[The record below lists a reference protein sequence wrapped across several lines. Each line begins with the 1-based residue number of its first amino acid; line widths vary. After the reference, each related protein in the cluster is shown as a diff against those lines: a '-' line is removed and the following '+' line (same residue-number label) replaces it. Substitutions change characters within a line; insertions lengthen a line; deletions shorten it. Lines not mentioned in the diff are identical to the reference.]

1 MDHGIGQEVFFHIV
15 QGNLQLIGSVDH
27 VVVRDDIT
35 IRRDND
41 TRGKTMFGLQNQG
54 MLKSTK
60 DRLDRQAQRDG
71 KIEFY
76 EKQKQNL
83 KNTEAQTV
91 EEIAKKLEMF
101 HSYEDEIKAA
111 KQEYNS
117 SQMLHVLDEAQERA
131 EKIAKA
137 AEKNKP
143 KTPEERR
150 KDALD
155 EAAGKDEDKGELSEI
170 MDDLSEKT
178 DESAEKMAE
187 SAEKTAESA
196 DEMSDTIQ
204 AGGDINSVKQSLT
217 DTDIENEQ
225 NYKHFNML
233 I

>member
-1 MDHGIGQEVFFHIV
+1 MNYSL
-15 QGNLQLIGSVDH
+15 NLS
-27 VVVRDDIT
+27 
-35 IRRDND
+35 
-41 TRGKTMFGLQNQG
+41 GKTMFGLQNQG

-60 DRLDRQAQRDG
+60 DKADRQAQRDG

-150 KDALD
+150 KDVLD
-155 EAAGKDEDKGELSEI
+155 EAAGKDEDKGGLSEI
-170 MDDLSEKT
+170 MDDLIQKA

-187 SAEKTAESA
+187 STEKADESAEKMAESTEKTAESA

-204 AGGDINSVKQSLT
+204 AGVDINSVKQGLM
-217 DTDIENEQ
+217 DTDIKLENEQ

>member
-1 MDHGIGQEVFFHIV
+1 M
-15 QGNLQLIGSVDH
+15 NYSLSLL
-27 VVVRDDIT
+27 
-35 IRRDND
+35 
-41 TRGKTMFGLQNQG
+41 GKTMFGLQNQG

-155 EAAGKDEDKGELSEI
+155 EAAGKDEDRGELSEI

>member
-1 MDHGIGQEVFFHIV
+1 MRCSSGEFFTV
-15 QGNLQLIGSVDH
+15 YAGGYA
-27 VVVRDDIT
+27 
-35 IRRDND
+35 
-41 TRGKTMFGLQNQG
+41 GLWDG
-54 MLKSTK
+54 CKSEE
-60 DRLDRQAQRDG
+60 RDG

-170 MDDLSEKT
+170 MDVLSEKT

>member
-1 MDHGIGQEVFFHIV
+1 MNYSL
-15 QGNLQLIGSVDH
+15 NLS
-27 VVVRDDIT
+27 
-35 IRRDND
+35 
-41 TRGKTMFGLQNQG
+41 GKTMFGLQNQG

-60 DRLDRQAQRDG
+60 DKADRQAQRDG

-131 EKIAKA
+131 EK
-137 AEKNKP
+137 
-143 KTPEERR
+143 
-150 KDALD
+150 
-155 EAAGKDEDKGELSEI
+155 
-170 MDDLSEKT
+170 
-178 DESAEKMAE
+178 MAE

>member
-1 MDHGIGQEVFFHIV
+1 M
-15 QGNLQLIGSVDH
+15 NYSLSLL
-27 VVVRDDIT
+27 
-35 IRRDND
+35 
-41 TRGKTMFGLQNQG
+41 GKTMFGLQNQG

-131 EKIAKA
+131 EKIAKT

-143 KTPEERR
+143 KTSEEKR
-150 KDALD
+150 KDVLD
-155 EAAGKDEDKGELSEI
+155 EAAGKDEDKGGLSEI
-170 MDDLSEKT
+170 MDDLIQKA
-178 DESAEKMAE
+178 DE
-187 SAEKTAESA
+187 SAEKTAEYA
-196 DEMSDTIQ
+196 DEMSGTIQ
-204 AGGDINSVKQSLT
+204 ADEDINSVKQSLT
-217 DTDIENEQ
+217 DADIKSENEQ

>member
-1 MDHGIGQEVFFHIV
+1 M
-15 QGNLQLIGSVDH
+15 NYSLSLL
-27 VVVRDDIT
+27 
-35 IRRDND
+35 
-41 TRGKTMFGLQNQG
+41 GKTMFGLQNQG

-187 SAEKTAESA
+187 SAEKMAESAEKTAESA

>member
-1 MDHGIGQEVFFHIV
+1 M
-15 QGNLQLIGSVDH
+15 NYSLSLL
-27 VVVRDDIT
+27 
-35 IRRDND
+35 
-41 TRGKTMFGLQNQG
+41 GKTMFGLQNQG

-170 MDDLSEKT
+170 MDDLVKRLTSLQKRWQNLLKRQRSLLMKCLT
-178 DESAEKMAE
+178 QFR
-187 SAEKTAESA
+187 
-196 DEMSDTIQ
+196 Q
-204 AGGDINSVKQSLT
+204 AGISIPLSRV
-217 DTDIENEQ
+217 
-225 NYKHFNML
+225 
-233 I
+233 

>member
-1 MDHGIGQEVFFHIV
+1 M
-15 QGNLQLIGSVDH
+15 NYSLSLL
-27 VVVRDDIT
+27 
-35 IRRDND
+35 
-41 TRGKTMFGLQNQG
+41 GKTMFGLQNQG

-178 DESAEKMAE
+178 SLQKRWQNLLKRQRSLLM
-187 SAEKTAESA
+187 KCLTQFR
-196 DEMSDTIQ
+196 Q
-204 AGGDINSVKQSLT
+204 AGISIPLSRV
-217 DTDIENEQ
+217 
-225 NYKHFNML
+225 
-233 I
+233 

>member
-1 MDHGIGQEVFFHIV
+1 M
-15 QGNLQLIGSVDH
+15 NYSLSLL
-27 VVVRDDIT
+27 
-35 IRRDND
+35 
-41 TRGKTMFGLQNQG
+41 GKTMFGLQNQG

-137 AEKNKP
+137 AEKNKT

-150 KDALD
+150 KDVLD
-155 EAAGKDEDKGELSEI
+155 EAAGKDEDKGGLSEI
-170 MDDLSEKT
+170 MDDLIQKA

-187 SAEKTAESA
+187 STEKADESAEKMAESTEKTAESA

>member
-1 MDHGIGQEVFFHIV
+1 M
-15 QGNLQLIGSVDH
+15 
-27 VVVRDDIT
+27 RM
-35 IRRDND
+35 R
-41 TRGKTMFGLQNQG
+41 
-54 MLKSTK
+54 LKLPS
-60 DRLDRQAQRDG
+60 R
-71 KIEFY
+71 
-76 EKQKQNL
+76 
-83 KNTEAQTV
+83 NTT
-91 EEIAKKLEMF
+91 
-101 HSYEDEIKAA
+101 
-111 KQEYNS
+111 
-117 SQMLHVLDEAQERA
+117 DEAQERA

>member
-1 MDHGIGQEVFFHIV
+1 MNYLFG
-15 QGNLQLIGSVDH
+15 LS
-27 VVVRDDIT
+27 
-35 IRRDND
+35 
-41 TRGKTMFGLQNQG
+41 GKTIFGLQNQG

-60 DRLDRQAQRDG
+60 ERLDRQAQRDS

-111 KQEYNS
+111 RQEYNS

-143 KTPEERR
+143 KTLEERK

-155 EAAGKDEDKGELSEI
+155 EAAGKDEDKGGLSEI
-170 MDDLSEKT
+170 MDDLIQKADESAEKMAEST
-178 DESAEKMAE
+178 EMADESAEKMAE
-187 SAEKTAESA
+187 SAEKTTKSA

-204 AGGDINSVKQSLT
+204 AGKDINSVEQGLT
-217 DTDIENEQ
+217 DNDIKLQNEQ